1 MKKIIDIADIIIDN
15 KRVFVVYDR
24 KTVNNPND
32 RIIDLNSNRYFV
44 RVEID
49 IHSGKVLYID
59 LSNKGDVKY
68 TSDEV

>member
-1 MKKIIDIADIIIDN
+1 M
-15 KRVFVVYDR
+15 VYDR
-24 KTVNNPND
+24 KTINNPNG
-32 RIIDLNSNRYFV
+32 RIIDLDSNRYFV

-59 LSNKGDVKY
+59 LGNKGDVKY